1 MRCMTGGTAALVA
14 VAGLAAPAA
23 AQSDFQFRRE
33 LPVNARFALRNVIGD
48 VRIEAASGRALE
60 VTAVKRE
67 GRHGDPDDVE
77 IRAVDLGGDGVA
89 ICVEYPGSGR
99 WRNDT
104 RRDRD
109 RDQGR
114 RRGGD
119 DPCRRDGGGWSN
131 DRNDTRVDFTV
142 RLPADLSVDIKTVSG
157 DVTGDGLR
165 GALVVGTVSG
175 SLRLTGVRGPS
186 LEATSV
192 SGDVDLAEA
201 DIGDVEAETVSGDVT
216 YAGTIRRDGKYYFKT
231 LSGDVELVV
240 PGTPDATLRG
250 STFSGRVV
258 SDFPT
263 TSGDRR
269 RRSRFNAT
277 WGSGSATIDVES
289 FSGTVRIRQAS
300 R

>member
-1 MRCMTGGTAALVA
+1 MRCLTGAAAMVA

-33 LPVNARFALRNVIGD
+33 LPVTARFALRNVVGD
-48 VRIEAASGRALE
+48 VRIEAASGRTLE
-60 VTAVKRE
+60 VTAVKRK
-67 GRHGDPDDVE
+67 GRHGDPEDVT
-77 IRAVDLGGDGVA
+77 IRAVDLVGDGVA
-89 ICVEYPGSGR
+89 ICVEYPGRGR
-99 WRNDT
+99 WRSDA

-114 RRGGD
+114 RRGGE
-119 DPCRRDGGGWSN
+119 DPCGRDGGSWSN

-157 DVTGDGLR
+157 DVTGNGLQ

-192 SGDVDLAEA
+192 SGDVALSEA
-201 DIGDVEAETVSGDVT
+201 DIGNVEAETVSGDVT
-216 YAGTIRRDGKYYFKT
+216 YAGTIRRDGRYYFKT

-250 STFSGRVV
+250 STFSGRLV

-269 RRSRFNAT
+269 RRSRFSAT